1 MFVVELALVFVV
13 ELALVFEFEFEL
25 AFVFGLGSVVKS
37 HGKCVL

>member
-25 AFVFGLGSVVKS
+25 VFVFGLGSVVKS